1 MEYSRIRG
9 ASFIKTVIVLLI
21 LFTGGL
27 LLFQY
32 ASSFFIKNNIY
43 SEIYDRIGLI
53 IGDSA
58 NALEV
63 KQSGKA
69 LMKVLEE
76 YKDMGRVRLSRDDI
90 KSCYVKLDRDTG
102 KVSFYFQYTLV
113 MDLIVTETTE
123 HVKRHGILQ

>member
-1 MEYSRIRG
+1 MDYSRVRG

-43 SEIYDRIGLI
+43 TEIHDRIGLL
-53 IGDSA
+53 IGDSP
-58 NALEV
+58 NRGEI
-63 KQSGKA
+63 KQSGKV
-69 LMKVLEE
+69 LLKVLEE
-76 YKDMGRVRLSRDDI
+76 YQDMGRVRLSRDDI
-90 KSCYVKLDRDTG
+90 RACYVKMDPNTG